1 MDKMTFIS
9 QNHTAANEV
18 KRSVP
23 FKHEKEKLD
32 EIAELRYKLTKAKNE
47 TVELVAKHNEELS
60 SCESQLAKLRS
71 EVEKGE
77 AVRQSLEYELAVA
90 RKQCS
95 MERIALQEEKENAFV
110 KQELFKA
117 QIDELQ
123 QKMLSIE
130 ANFQSTQFGWQ
141 EAQKKLESNIKDQ
154 DIEIE
159 NLKKEQEI
167 LVSEK
172 TSLESCMQK
181 QNKNILELHHKLS
194 ELDIEKNSHLDT
206 VRRQK
211 SEIAFGLEREDR
223 LKQELEATNQRVKRL
238 EFSVEAER
246 AAHLESKFNS
256 EIIQLRIRDLEASL
270 QVEKA
275 SQAQST
281 SDLDLV
287 KSEFREV
294 EKAYNR
300 EKATAEELEDKL
312 HKLEKEYSYM
322 VNEFKAEIEKQNH
335 IIADLSVKLRTSEES
350 LAVMEQKLEKSEKQQ
365 LSLEETY
372 RSCVRELQ
380 TLEESFGISSH
391 RISGTYNDK
400 DKAAGPA
407 ALEALRHTLTDYQN
421 KLESMSN
428 ELEKKKLV
436 CAGMKEELESSK
448 QMINVLRKNLENI
461 RSEQV
466 VSEKEIHSLSAACAE
481 RESQIGLLQ
490 TELAKAHDTWEKEK
504 RRALDSERDNQR
516 ITQTFQKD
524 AEEKLHFLHGLYQR
538 LVAGCVL
545 LKEPE
550 SMMGNFSWPEIC
562 VILQEN
568 VDALISDLQQAN
580 EKISHLEYA
589 CQNKTD
595 VLRDLQKKHEDS
607 LDKLAQQMKDQQNA
621 WQKKTRDL
629 EQHYSVIFG
638 EINSRAQKYQ
648 RIAEK
653 SKDKISIYEK
663 TKDQM
668 ALENVRIK
676 NLLIT
681 SEKDHKCLLAACALM
696 MGTLYPLYN
705 RACTLAA
712 QRNFLQ
718 HQMNMYEEVQ
728 GEIRNLVQA
737 LSDSEIKRSGHT
749 MTSSKQSRCMKL
761 VFRRGV
767 LAVLAAN
774 RLQQLGRSSRALF
787 TWMETTHK
795 GPGLIVCPGG
805 VQNCKEL
812 RPQNETM
819 RCEEAWKWITSS
831 DLLTAIISSMSDLLE
846 VLNQKDPDS
855 KSQKH
860 FLDMTRNC
868 FSKLMSK
875 LNVASEARC
884 VELQRYP
891 ISREPDSLVHRIS
904 FQTSHTDL
912 THTTPIVK
920 CLKVLKKQ
928 ILAFTQRLHTTEV
941 ERRSL
946 RRELSVIKQKIS
958 EISRDS
964 GGTEKP
970 NTQDQQF
977 QQSNLVPYEKFST
990 VFDELNSA
998 LLREQEAQI
1007 LLNEQSQQLLELNY
1021 KIELHSQE
1029 EAEKDQTLSEAVK
1042 SFSETKME
1050 LRRKDQ
1056 SFRQQNRLLMQLE
1069 QDKHRLEE
1077 SISSAENALRTAA
1090 REKEVLT
1097 NYMKS
1102 VAATVQKMRDQ
1113 TSLSRVV
1120 TSRQDVTFQL
1130 PNLSPKMFETEDF
1143 TGGSDFTVCQSM
1155 IKGFLDIYQI
1165 ARTKAAALERE
1176 IVFHKKHI
1184 TALKSELQTACLR
1197 ETKSLSLAKLDASA
1211 LPSSGFLQ
1219 LQAEPDFS
1227 QSYMNFSHVNSRTFQ
1242 PIDFS
1247 SASDLTSATMQEL
1260 PAKT

>member
-524 AEEKLHFLHGLYQR
+524 AE
-538 LVAGCVL
+538 
-545 LKEPE
+545 
-550 SMMGNFSWPEIC
+550 
-562 VILQEN
+562 
-568 VDALISDLQQAN
+568 
-580 EKISHLEYA
+580 
-589 CQNKTD
+589 
-595 VLRDLQKKHEDS
+595 
-607 LDKLAQQMKDQQNA
+607 
-621 WQKKTRDL
+621 
-629 EQHYSVIFG
+629 
-638 EINSRAQKYQ
+638 KYQ

-1042 SFSETKME
+1042 FLRDKNGTEKKRSIFPSTKQTANAVGAGQASTGRE
-1050 LRRKDQ
+1050 HLQCRECPPHSSQGKGGP
-1056 SFRQQNRLLMQLE
+1056 
-1069 QDKHRLEE
+1069 DKLYE
-1077 SISSAENALRTAA
+1077 ISCSNSTEDER
-1090 REKEVLT
+1090 
-1097 NYMKS
+1097 S
-1102 VAATVQKMRDQ
+1102 DFF
-1113 TSLSRVV
+1113 V
-1120 TSRQDVTFQL
+1120 TSSDIKTGCNFPAPKFVT
-1130 PNLSPKMFETEDF
+1130 
-1143 TGGSDFTVCQSM
+1143 
-1155 IKGFLDIYQI
+1155 
-1165 ARTKAAALERE
+1165 
-1176 IVFHKKHI
+1176 
-1184 TALKSELQTACLR
+1184 
-1197 ETKSLSLAKLDASA
+1197 
-1211 LPSSGFLQ
+1211 
-1219 LQAEPDFS
+1219 
-1227 QSYMNFSHVNSRTFQ
+1227 
-1242 PIDFS
+1242 
-1247 SASDLTSATMQEL
+1247 
-1260 PAKT
+1260 